1 MHQELQLFYFHLELE
16 FLAVEINVLYIY
28 HTIMYSYAHRLKLQ
42 CVYDRRKCIYIIT
55 ICSDI
60 KGKYNKIE
68 IV

>member
-16 FLAVEINVLYIY
+16 FLAVEINVLYIC

-60 KGKYNKIE
+60 KDKYNKIE
-68 IV
+68 NV